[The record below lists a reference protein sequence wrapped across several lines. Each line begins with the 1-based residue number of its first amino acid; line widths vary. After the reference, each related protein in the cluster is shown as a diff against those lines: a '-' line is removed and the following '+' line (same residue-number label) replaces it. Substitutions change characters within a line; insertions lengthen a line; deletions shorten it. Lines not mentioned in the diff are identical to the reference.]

1 LNDLT
6 EELSSP
12 RETIWPKLNLLFG
25 AMIVVVV
32 GITLLYQ
39 TTSVVGENG
48 EKVGQDKHIK
58 ALQGAIDAADLTN
71 KRLAREV
78 TALQRDPEYA
88 GMIARDRLDLMKEG
102 ETILR
107 PEVKK

>member
-1 LNDLT
+1 MHDLT
-6 EELSSP
+6 DELSSP

-32 GITLLYQ
+32 G
-39 TTSVVGENG
+39 ENG
-48 EKVGQDKHIK
+48 EKVNQDNHIK
-58 ALQGAIDAADLTN
+58 ALQVAIDAADLTN